1 MNEMNQETLGQVST
15 VLLVDDN
22 EADVFLFKRAVQ
34 SAGLNVN
41 VHVAHNGVEAINY
54 LKLACNS
61 DDREAFPFPKFI
73 LTDNRMP
80 IMTGR
85 EFLRWL
91 QEHPR
96 CSVIPTVVLGGSASP
111 ADVQESYELGAH
123 SYFVKP
129 DDHAGLLE
137 LVKLIFNYWAH
148 ARVPPQGAES

>member
-1 MNEMNQETLGQVST
+1 MKDETAGQRLT

-22 EADVFLFKRAVQ
+22 QADVFLFKRAVQ
-34 SAGLNVN
+34 TVGLNFN
-41 VHVAHNGVEAINY
+41 VQVAHNGLEAINY
-54 LKLACNS
+54 LKLACDS
-61 DDREAFPFPKFI
+61 GDREAFPFPKFI

-111 ADVQESYELGAH
+111 ADVRESYELGAH

-129 DDHAGLLE
+129 DDHTGLLE
-137 LVKLIFNYWAH
+137 LVKMIFNYWEH
-148 ARVPPQGAES
+148 AKVPPQGTKS